1 MVEVNSAS
9 SEPVV
14 EPPVTRQI
22 SVEGRL
28 RLGPFVVVVPVVTG
42 LESSVVT
49 VNAM

>member
-28 RLGPFVVVVPVVTG
+28 RLGPFVVVVVTG